1 MSHWPLLPRYPGSR
15 TLPSS
20 VVLLRG
26 QRGWGGLRQRE
37 DLASVGLVGNVA
49 GEAG

>member
-1 MSHWPLLPRYPGSR
+1 MSHWALLPRCPGSR